1 MSTLCRRSS
10 LREKRGGRGEMWWG
24 VLTLSD
30 ITAGG
35 PTVPPLIHGKQGYHV
50 SPWVA
55 SGKRRMGWK
64 LGTCEQ
70 PEREDMRG
78 RGHPLKSTPPP
89 TTLFRAGGLSPLSF
103 P

>member
-78 RGHPLKSTPPP
+78 QGPPPQVHTPP